1 LQKEYTKIQ
10 NDGFHILIFD
20 GNRENLHPLPARYLP
35 AMGTDCNSGRKIMV
49 SYAVSAPPQAH
60 LDITGSDEK
69 FPVRRIYCIGKNYVA
84 HIREM
89 NADER
94 DPPVIFMKPAD
105 AVVKNG
111 GEIPYPVFTNNFH
124 YECELVVALKSGG
137 YNIAEGD
144 AFRHIF
150 GYAVGLDMTRRD
162 HQAAALAKGLP
173 WEVTKSF
180 DRSAPIGPLTRVED
194 VGVMESGHVKLK
206 VNEHVRQDADIS
218 LMIWKIDEIIA
229 KLSEQHELKAG
240 DIIMTGTPAGVGAVV
255 TGDVLDCSVDGLA
268 DMQVRVGAKAA

>member
-1 LQKEYTKIQ
+1 MTRYAIT
-10 NDGFHILIFD
+10 
-20 GNRENLHPLPARYLP
+20 PPA
-35 AMGTDCNSGRKIMV
+35 TV
-49 SYAVSAPPQAH
+49 H
-60 LDITGSDEK
+60 LDIVDSDEK

-94 DPPVIFMKPAD
+94 DPPVIFQKPTD
-105 AVVKNG
+105 SIVRNG

-124 YECELVVALKSGG
+124 YECELIVALKSGG
-137 YNIAEGD
+137 YNISEAD
-144 AFRHIF
+144 ASKHIF

-162 HQAAALAKGLP
+162 LQAAALEKGLP
-173 WEVTKSF
+173 WEATKAF
-180 DRSAPIGPLTRVED
+180 DQSAPVGPITRVED
-194 VGVMESGHVKLK
+194 CGVLETGHVRLK
-206 VNEHVRQDADIS
+206 VNGEVRQDADIS

-229 KLSEQHELKAG
+229 KLSEQYRLMPG

-268 DMQVRVGAKAA
+268 PMQVRIGAAVG

>member
-1 LQKEYTKIQ
+1 MT
-10 NDGFHILIFD
+10 
-20 GNRENLHPLPARYLP
+20 A
-35 AMGTDCNSGRKIMV
+35 
-49 SYAVSAPPQAH
+49 YAVTPPPQAH

-89 NADER
+89 EQDER

-105 AVVKNG
+105 AIVRNG

-137 YNIAEGD
+137 YNIPEAE
-144 AFRHIF
+144 ASSHIF

-162 HQAAALAKGLP
+162 HQAEALAKGLP
-173 WEVTKSF
+173 WDVTKGF
-180 DRSAPIGPLTRVED
+180 DHSAPVGPITRVED
-194 VGVMESGHVKLK
+194 TGVMSTGHVRLL
-206 VNEHVRQDADIS
+206 VNGQTKQDADIS
-218 LMIWKIDEIIA
+218 LLIWKIDEIIS
-229 KLSEQHELKAG
+229 KLSEQYELKAG
-240 DIIMTGTPAGVGAVV
+240 DIILTGTPAGVGAVV

-268 DMQVRVGAKAA
+268 DMQVRIGAPAE

>member
-1 LQKEYTKIQ
+1 
-10 NDGFHILIFD
+10 
-20 GNRENLHPLPARYLP
+20 
-35 AMGTDCNSGRKIMV
+35 MV
-49 SYAVSAPPQAH
+49 AYAVAAPDQAH
-60 LDITGSDEK
+60 LDITNSDEK

-84 HIREM
+84 HIIEM

-105 AVVKNG
+105 AIVKNG
-111 GEIPYPVFTNNFH
+111 GEIPYPVFTNNLH

-137 YNIAEGD
+137 YNIPESEASN
-144 AFRHIF
+144 HIF

-180 DRSAPIGPLTRVED
+180 DRSAPVGPVTRVSD
-194 VGVMESGHVKLK
+194 IGVMTNGHVRLK
-206 VNEHVRQDADIS
+206 VNGETRQDADIS
-218 LMIWKIDEIIA
+218 LMIWKVDEIIA
-229 KLSEQHELKAG
+229 KLSEQHALKAG

-268 DMQVRVGAKAA
+268 PMQVSIGGPAA

>member
-1 LQKEYTKIQ
+1 
-10 NDGFHILIFD
+10 
-20 GNRENLHPLPARYLP
+20 
-35 AMGTDCNSGRKIMV
+35 MV
-49 SYAVSAPPQAH
+49 DYAVSQPSQAY
-60 LDITGSDEK
+60 LDITGTDQK

-89 NADER
+89 NQDER

-105 AVVKNG
+105 AIVRNG

-137 YNIAEGD
+137 YNIPESEASK
-144 AFRHIF
+144 HIF

-162 HQAAALAKGLP
+162 HQAAALEKGLP

-180 DRSAPIGPLTRVED
+180 DKSAPVGPVTRIED
-194 VGVMESGHVKLK
+194 TGVMTTGHVKLE
-206 VNEHVRQDADIS
+206 VNGETKQDADIS
-218 LMIWKIDEIIA
+218 LLIWKIDEIIA
-229 KLSEQHELKAG
+229 KLSEQHELMPG

-255 TGDVLDCSVDGLA
+255 SGDVLDCSVDGLA
-268 DMQVRVGAKAA
+268 PMQVKIGGKAA